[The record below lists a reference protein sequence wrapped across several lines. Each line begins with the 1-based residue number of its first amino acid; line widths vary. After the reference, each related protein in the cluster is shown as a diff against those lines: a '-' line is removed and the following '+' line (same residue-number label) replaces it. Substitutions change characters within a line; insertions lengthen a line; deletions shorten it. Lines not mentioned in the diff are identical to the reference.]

1 MAEQN
6 SEQVEAVILDSGDGQ
21 TLVADL
27 PGDEG
32 EGENAGKSEAV
43 AIAEIHAET
52 EIAVTAINADV
63 EQARIEAENERV
75 RICQEMDAENAALRA
90 SMTERE
96 REIAELRAQLSQ
108 AEANQSTGLI
118 PTPQVEEAAEAA
130 AEAVTE
136 ALGDGTAPE
145 LNLTPQS
152 IAENEPPVESGPSV
166 EEESAAVALAVAVP
180 ARRRR
185 RLI

>member
-27 PGDEG
+27 PSDEG

-108 AEANQSTGLI
+108 VQANPST
-118 PTPQVEEAAEAA
+118 
-130 AEAVTE
+130 
-136 ALGDGTAPE
+136 
-145 LNLTPQS
+145 
-152 IAENEPPVESGPSV
+152 
-166 EEESAAVALAVAVP
+166 
-180 ARRRR
+180 
-185 RLI
+185 